1 MKDPIN
7 LDDLPIEVLFKYLL
21 RDYKKAQKEINT
33 LKREKSKHV
42 NISLKD
48 IPKSERKEYMIA
60 YFKDID
66 KAEQI
71 VEQVNKLNNKIKEL
85 TQKNRELASAN
96 ASLIVQLNKSKGYG
110 E

>member
-1 MKDPIN
+1 MKEPIN
-7 LDDLPIEVLFKYLL
+7 LDDLPIEILFKYLL
-21 RDYKKAQKEINT
+21 RDYKKAQKEIDT
-33 LKREKSKHV
+33 LKKEKSEHI

-60 YFKDID
+60 YFKDIN

-71 VEQVNKLNNKIKEL
+71 VEQVNLNNRIKEL

-96 ASLIVQLNKSKGYG
+96 ASLIVQLNKRYG

>member
-1 MKDPIN
+1 
-7 LDDLPIEVLFKYLL
+7 
-21 RDYKKAQKEINT
+21 
-33 LKREKSKHV
+33 
-42 NISLKD
+42 
-48 IPKSERKEYMIA
+48 MIA